1 MDHLLSV
8 LIAEDD
14 LDTQTAFQRYVDT
27 LDDVKLLGISPT
39 VTEAVQKI
47 CDFLP
52 HSVILDLELEDG
64 HGGLDV
70 LRRVKDAA
78 LPKKPFFR
86 ITTNSLDT
94 SAHEQAR
101 PLGADFILYKGQ
113 QSYSEKYAMDFLRYK
128 GETIIEFYNK

>member
-64 HGGLDV
+64 HGGLAV
-70 LRRVKDAA
+70 LQGAKDAS
-78 LPKKPFFR
+78 LTKKPFFL

-94 SAHEQAR
+94 SVHEQAR

-113 QSYSEKYAMDFLRYK
+113 QSYSEKYAMDFLRYM